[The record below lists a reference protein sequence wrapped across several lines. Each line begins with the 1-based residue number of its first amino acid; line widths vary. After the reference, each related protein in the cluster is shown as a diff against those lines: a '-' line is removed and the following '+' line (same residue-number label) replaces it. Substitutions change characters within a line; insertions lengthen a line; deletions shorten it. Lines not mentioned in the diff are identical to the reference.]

1 MAGERHLA
9 SLKESI
15 VNLSSD
21 TVVVNPRLFQ
31 RYFML
36 EWEKRGKALHRH
48 GKLLAV
54 HCDGRMAALKD
65 LTWRLRWTSSR
76 PCTRRRWASCR

>member
-15 VNLSSD
+15 VNLSFGA
-21 TVVVNPRLFQ
+21 VLGNPRLFQ
-31 RYFML
+31 RYLMP
-36 EWEKRGKALHRH
+36 EWEKCGKALHRH

-65 LTWRLRWTSSR
+65 LTRRLTWISSSR
-76 PCTRRRWASCR
+76 YTRRWATYR